1 MATGQG
7 TAVIDFGLG
16 SHEAQIAFAD
26 AAVGASTN
34 IEAYVMADGVTADH
48 TANDHKYLPLF
59 AHFTAA
65 PDAGVGGIIYGRS
78 TDKLVGTFQLNY
90 VWAD

>member
-7 TAVIDFGLG
+7 MVTIDFGNG
-16 SHEAQIAFAD
+16 THEASITFAD
-26 AAVGASTN
+26 AAIVGTSN
-34 IEAYVMADGVTADH
+34 IEVYVMADSTTAMH
-48 TANDHKYLPLF
+48 TANDHRYLPLF

-65 PDAGVGGIIYGRS
+65 PNAGVGGTIYGRAIE
-78 TDKLVGTFQLNY
+78 KLVGTFQLNY